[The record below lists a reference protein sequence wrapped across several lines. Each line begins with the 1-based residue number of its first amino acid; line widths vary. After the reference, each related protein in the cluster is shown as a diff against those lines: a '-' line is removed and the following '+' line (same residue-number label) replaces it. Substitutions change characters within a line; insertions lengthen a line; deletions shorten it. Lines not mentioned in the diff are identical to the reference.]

1 MQPKTFHSA
10 PTNTAHSLPG
20 PDDIVRI
27 ELNNGIIVL
36 ARSNFNSPSVV
47 IQGSLNAGSLFDPL
61 DKLGLAHFGALGL
74 MRGTA
79 VRSFQQIYD
88 TLESAGASLGF
99 SGGTHTTS
107 FGGKALAE
115 DLGLLLGLAAE
126 AMRQPVYP
134 PEQIERL
141 RAQLLTGL
149 AIRTQDTSEMASLA
163 FDQVIYSGHPYQYPE
178 DGYPETISAI
188 LVSDLQE
195 FQRRHYGPRGM
206 IIAVVGGIEPAKA
219 VDAVALALGDWQ
231 NPLQTDP
238 PSLPGV
244 NPLAETRRVKVDIAG
259 KAQSDIVL
267 GVAGPARREPNYMAA
282 SLGNNILGQFGMM
295 GRLGD
300 SVREQAGLAYYIA
313 SGLSGGIGP
322 GPWDVSAGVDPENV
336 DQAIDLILQELQR
349 FYQEPV
355 TPEEL
360 ADSQANYI
368 GRLPLSM
375 ESNSGVA
382 SSLLALERFNLG
394 LDYYWRYP
402 DLVRGVTPE
411 QVLETARQYLNPS
424 RLGIAVAGP

>member
-1 MQPKTFHSA
+1 MQPGTFHTSSA
-10 PTNTAHSLPG
+10 NAGHSLPG
-20 PDDIVRI
+20 PDDIERL
-27 ELNNGIIVL
+27 ELDNGIIVL

-47 IQGSLNAGSLFDPL
+47 IQGSLSIGGLSDPQ
-61 DKLGLAHFGALGL
+61 DKLGLAFFSALGL

-79 VRSFQQIYD
+79 ARSFQQIYD

-115 DLGLLLGLAAE
+115 DLGLLLVLAAE

-149 AIRTQDTSEMASLA
+149 AIRSQDTSEMASLA
-163 FDQVIYSGHPYQYPE
+163 FDQVIYAGHPYRYPE

-188 LVSDLQE
+188 QVSDLQE

-206 IIAVVGGIEPAKA
+206 VIAVVGGIEPAKA
-219 VDAVALALGDWQ
+219 MEAVAKVLADWQ

-238 PSLPGV
+238 PALPGL
-244 NPLAETRRVKVDIAG
+244 NPLAETRRVKVNIGG

-267 GVAGPARREPNYMAA
+267 GAAGPARRDPNFLAA

-295 GRLGD
+295 GRLGE

-313 SGLSGGIGP
+313 SGLAGGIGP
-322 GPWDVSAGVDPENV
+322 GPWDVAAGVDPENV
-336 DQAIDLILQELQR
+336 DEAIDLILEELQR

-375 ESNSGVA
+375 ESNAGVA
-382 SSLLALERFNLG
+382 SALMALERFNLG
-394 LDYYWRYP
+394 LDYYRRYP
-402 DLVRGVTPE
+402 DLVRSVTPE
-411 QVLETARQYLNPS
+411 QVLETARQYLDPA
-424 RLGIAVAGP
+424 RLGIAVAGS